1 MSPNDFLLVKCAD
14 SDILK
19 FYFNGWSYLME
30 DNDRLNPEGEVNSEE
45 DFASLLA
52 QYEGASTR
60 LRPGKV
66 VQGKI
71 VSVFDTEVLV
81 DAGGRAEGILKK
93 EEITA
98 PDGSLLYN
106 VGDSITVLLESGTG
120 SDQQLRVSYR
130 KANRAR
136 QQAAL
141 EESIKSG
148 RPVEGR
154 ITEVVK
160 GGLLADVGMRGFI
173 PASQI
178 DEQYVE
184 DLRPYIGQTYVF
196 KVIQHDLPNGKL
208 ILSRKAI
215 LNDAK
220 ADRRKETLATL
231 AEGQRIVG
239 VVKRIMEY
247 GVFVDIGG
255 LEGLLHISEMSW
267 KRIKHPAEIFK
278 LGDQIEVDVLKFD
291 REKNRI
297 SLGFRRAEEDPW
309 LTAGETYPEG
319 YIVRGVVKKVENFG
333 AFIELETGIHGL
345 IPVSEMSWTRRISH
359 PDQLLKI
366 GDVVEAVVTRMD
378 PPNRKMSLSLRQVT
392 ENPWDVFGREHQPG
406 EVIRGKVTRAAEFGL
421 FVELSE
427 GIEGLMHVSELPETA
442 GKNPLASFQAGQDI
456 SAKILAIDLQNKK
469 VSLSAR
475 AITDDESQG
484 HVREYMEAAVNS
496 GSHSLGES
504 FPEQLRQKSHKAE

>member
-1 MSPNDFLLVKCAD
+1 MDDKD
-14 SDILK
+14 Q
-19 FYFNGWSYLME
+19 
-30 DNDRLNPEGEVNSEE
+30 LNQGTEVNPEE

-52 QYEGASTR
+52 QYEETSPR

-71 VSVFDTEVLV
+71 VTIFDTDVLV
-81 DAGGRAEGILKK
+81 DAGGRSEGILKK

-98 PDGSLLYN
+98 ADGTLLYN
-106 VGDSITVLLESGTG
+106 VGDSIMVMLESGTG

-148 RPVEGR
+148 KPLDGKV
-154 ITEVVK
+154 TEVVK
-160 GGLLADVGMRGFI
+160 GGLLVDVGMRGFV

-184 DLRPYIGQTYVF
+184 DLRPYIGQTYTF

-215 LNDAK
+215 LNEAK
-220 ADRRKETLATL
+220 ADRRRKTLTTL
-231 AEGQRIVG
+231 AEGQRIPG

-255 LEGLLHISEMSW
+255 IEGLLHISEMSW

-278 LGDQIEVDVLKFD
+278 LADQIEVDVLKFD

-309 LTAGETYPEG
+309 LTAGENYPEG
-319 YIVRGVVKKVENFG
+319 YIVRGVVKKIENFG
-333 AFIELETGIHGL
+333 AFVEMETGIHGL

-359 PDQLLKI
+359 PDQVLKI
-366 GDVVEAVVTRMD
+366 GDIIEAVVTRMD
-378 PPNRKMSLSLRQVT
+378 PPNRKMSLSLRQVS
-392 ENPWDVFGREHQPG
+392 ENPWEVFAREHQPG
-406 EVIRGKVTRAAEFGL
+406 EIVHGKVTRAAEFGL
-421 FVELSE
+421 FVELAE
-427 GIEGLMHVSELPETA
+427 GIEGLMHVSELAEAPSKHA
-442 GKNPLASFQAGQDI
+442 LASYQAGQEI
-456 SAKILAIDLQNKK
+456 SAKILSIDLPNKK
-469 VSLSAR
+469 IALSAK
-475 AITDDESQG
+475 AILDDEAHG
-484 HVREYMEAAVNS
+484 AVREYIEAAVNS
-496 GSHSLGES
+496 GSHSLGEN
-504 FPEQLRQKSHKAE
+504 FPQELRSKSQKAE